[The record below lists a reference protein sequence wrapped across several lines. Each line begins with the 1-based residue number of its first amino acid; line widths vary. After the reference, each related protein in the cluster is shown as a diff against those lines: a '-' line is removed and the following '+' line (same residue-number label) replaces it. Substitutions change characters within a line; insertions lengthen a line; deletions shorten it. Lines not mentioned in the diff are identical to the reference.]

1 MISSPSSNHRR
12 HKHWSPQPTPK
23 KRAFGTALPTNSP
36 FPRQRQQ
43 QQPKS
48 AKKQLQWTDKK
59 QSASTTA
66 ISDVQS
72 SQRKQ
77 RSKRKHRNHQS
88 RTGNGS
94 ILSTPYRTK
103 TPITGREGT
112 PSVKWSIPEASTR
125 TTLKRSTKK
134 ATTPGRVNLFNDF
147 NSPAVPS
154 NVATPGVIRKYDSS
168 HAQKLTY
175 ANIAASSP
183 KFGTPTESPVTA
195 DADQSYLPTTPQVTE
210 LLSVNNPVAASI
222 SPSASS
228 VKSNSTTG
236 TSLAVTAM
244 TTDVPETIA
253 PAEYV
258 IEFPPGPLH
267 LKLDSVVYTLG
278 KPMGCCVAKI
288 LPEFDSN
295 LTCVRMGSAGERSN
309 AGAAADMIQV
319 NDLIVSINGTNV
331 LSRKFDVITDL
342 LHKLDGSHKTI
353 VLRSIEKVWT
363 SQFERKT
370 MRNLRS
376 GRRVATAL
384 SNDQME
390 HNLHSW
396 VETPTKVEVG
406 RRGNRRSNVA
416 TGDKLESISE
426 TPTSNNKVHTP
437 KGDADPEVSTDLF
450 SPSNVKKVVS
460 QRSGE
465 IELLL
470 SATPK
475 SSCNK
480 AEIVVGTSEK
490 NYITFADE
498 NQGSAVKSSKN
509 SPINQ
514 ISKALVGDSGSGKEF
529 EQSLRMKKNVLKEL
543 NGVCLELG
551 ERYFSGEDSPDPDQE
566 VISLEQRV
574 EENTPASI
582 AQTQLED
589 TDEKVNM
596 LEERVRE
603 LTDALAS
610 AEDEARE
617 REDEL
622 EDQLQQL
629 QSQLSSNNDKS
640 HAEEIRR
647 LEEEKAQAIN
657 EVQQQLE
664 KERAFFQ
671 ERVAKGKRSKQELI
685 GKLGATQSELEKNK
699 ALFANLE
706 KKAMSKKE
714 MKAKIKSSSA
724 LIQSLQAEKGQLAKE
739 VKSLQKHLSD
749 RDSSEKV
756 KEAELEQKTSELEK
770 MVEQVA
776 NLESERDAAN
786 EEKQAE
792 LESLSSS
799 LTEKA
804 VELEKMVEEVTNLKH
819 HLSLSEK
826 KGSADRVALK
836 ANKSKLVEECE
847 QLKAELAESNRVKED
862 LNAKIDEHETELS
875 RRQNLLDDL
884 KSRNYSLQEMI
895 DDLNETLERSG
906 KDASEQV
913 GFIERKLQTMK
924 QELDDSRSISIQRQD
939 ELRQL
944 GEENQTITKQL
955 SKALEELEENR
966 HLLLENDKL
975 SSEHEFL
982 DNRVGKLTES
992 LEKAEHDARE
1002 REEFLEKKLE
1012 IVKMELDET
1021 RSLSNMRHDEIHR
1034 LKKEKQNILE
1044 NAETNYT
1051 EFNEQLSAK
1060 EEQLSLVRKNTE
1072 KDLLALKDEL
1082 EREQTLKKGL
1092 NQKLE
1097 LIKVDHMASL
1107 SRRQELLDDMEK
1119 HNSLLKERVLELTD
1133 CLAAA
1138 EDDARERQDALEEK
1152 LEQMKM
1158 EVEEAKKSCSRLSL
1172 SHAEELKRVEAEKV
1186 DALQCM
1192 REQMEAECA
1201 LLKECVV
1208 KEEKSKA
1215 EVMTELDS
1223 LGKHN
1228 DLLKQR
1234 VTELTDCLAAAED
1247 DAREREDA
1255 LEEKE
1260 LQLRGELEEAKVDM
1274 KRIQAEYEAVLH
1286 DMRREMQV
1294 ESERFN
1300 KRLEIETMSK
1310 EKVAAELDT
1319 TKHKLVVSEA
1329 SYAKLECRLQD
1340 VQKAMDMEINKL
1352 ASTLEKSND
1361 DFRQQEDILQGELS
1375 KLALKVDE
1383 AEVAET
1389 QLHEAHKNEIK
1400 LIEEE
1405 KRAILNENTRFQE
1418 HLEGLMNQLELGKNT
1433 RNDLE
1438 SRVESLDKAKAFH
1451 EKSLSRRQELLD
1463 DMEERNSSLKQ
1474 RVDEL
1479 VNCLAKT
1486 EDDAREKE
1494 DALNERLLQLG
1505 SEFETAKS
1513 NFNEENVSH
1522 IEVVDRL
1529 EDEKKSLVSQVSD
1542 LSQEKSQLLCQISAL
1557 RSGNVEMESL
1567 LQQVKDSNAA
1577 SNDEV
1582 KELSEKLSSANLDL
1596 SRNQTLCE
1604 DLKSKLETAE
1614 RLLDESDAEIN
1625 TLSYD
1630 CDCLEKQV
1638 ENLNAELETQ
1648 QQAIATYESQFHSQ
1662 HNEISLGRSEMES
1675 ISEDLE
1681 SQMAKVLLLEDE
1693 KSDLSLK
1700 IESLTGSLKTVE
1712 AEKLQLMSERDALK
1726 SISDERHTL
1735 LRQLEGNTEI
1745 RQSELL
1751 DSLAAK
1757 EFEIS
1762 SLKSQR
1768 GDLERSLEDLDYRYK
1783 QLQNQ
1788 CEKESKSFENRQDQL
1803 LNEISTVNAQNGS
1816 YVAQITSL
1824 EANMKRIKAELKK
1837 EKETHEK
1844 TERQLIMDIRNS
1856 QNSMSS
1862 AKIKQ
1867 SHVENELQ
1875 SVKSQLSIRESE
1887 TSKLIEE
1894 KERLETEMRNTL
1906 LKADD
1911 ESKAFAVC
1919 RKELDDNVS
1928 KLQSDFEKERALCA
1942 DLTSRL
1948 ETLNLATNAKQK
1960 ENEEEKKSLISQ
1972 VSGLGQEKSQLLCQ
1986 ISALRSGN
1994 VELES
1999 LLQQVKDSNAAS
2011 NDEVKEL
2018 SEKLSS
2024 ANLDLSRNQTLCEDL
2039 KSKLETAERL
2049 LDESDAEINTLS
2061 YDCDCLEKQ
2070 VENLNAELETQQQA
2084 IATYESQ
2091 FHSQHNEISLG
2102 RSEMESISEDLESQM
2117 AKVLLLEDE
2126 KSDLSLK
2133 IESLTG
2139 SLKTV
2144 EAEKLQ
2150 LMSERDA
2157 LKSISDE
2164 RHTLLRQLEGNTE
2177 IRQSELLDSLAA
2189 KEFEISSLKS
2199 QRGDLERSLEDL
2211 DYRYKQLQNQ
2221 CEKESKSF
2229 ENRQDQLLN
2238 EISTVN
2244 AQNGS
2249 YVAQITSLEANM
2261 KRIKAELKK
2270 EKETHEK
2277 TERQLIMDIRNSQ
2290 NSMSSAK
2297 IKQSHVENELQ
2308 SVKSQLSIRESE
2320 TSKLIEEKERL
2331 ETEMRNTLLKADDES
2346 KAFAVCR
2353 KELDDNVSKLQS
2365 DFEKERALCADLTS
2379 RLETLNLATN
2389 AKQEEIDSLK
2399 KEISATNESLR
2410 QLQLEDEISKSSF
2423 KSQLNDIRSQFEDE
2437 RQSLKDSISRS
2448 EAAVLESQQNFLA
2461 EKTSSVGIEAH
2472 LNSQLEIIKAEL
2484 SNAKKAEDDLR
2495 EQLFDANALLKDK
2508 NYEIEEL
2515 NGDISS
2521 EKEGRRQELF
2531 ETKSLYEK
2539 KIQELTTASLDIEAE
2554 KSILEA
2560 KVERLTQD
2568 IAASKARTN
2577 ELEQLLQR
2585 QNEELLKLTGDM
2597 SSAKATHETTL
2608 SEMEKNYTWNVEEL
2622 KQLHDT
2628 ERSELLQQMSEIS
2641 DELQI
2646 CEGKLEAQ
2654 LATQENDKV
2663 LLENDKDM
2671 IDQLRV
2677 QLEEGINLNESLSAQ
2692 LKGKDQLIEVLR
2704 RDLKLSGE
2712 SLTAVDMKYKA
2723 KIDEM
2728 KSSYNAE
2735 KLHLMEEI
2743 EKFST
2748 ELDWSL
2754 DQIDKR
2760 QSIIDSQRLS
2770 LNDENNQ
2777 LIRELSV
2784 ANDTEMVLRKM
2795 LHEAHM
2801 EVQQLSIDCN
2811 STRSEI
2817 VTALN
2822 EARSASEESI
2832 QQTAQVIKVAASKWA
2847 TEKASYEDKIKALQ
2861 GNISEFSNRDEQFSS
2876 QIEELQASLETRDR
2890 TVAELSSKLAEITAS
2905 LEASV
2910 GTEVANE
2917 LASRVDEL
2925 RTALE
2930 SRDRHIK
2937 ELSSQLISKDEQ
2949 ICAANEETQHV
2960 SENLECAMSQLDEMI
2975 GTNEDLQEEVCKL
2988 ENLQK
2993 QIQSLFATETG
3004 DLQTSLD
3011 SESNKLVSVTSEL
3024 DTVILANKE
3033 LQCKLDKVQ
3042 SEQNVSFDKF
3052 NSEKES
3058 LQSRIVSV
3066 TSELDTMMLANK
3078 KLESELSKLQ
3088 NEQSLCQDKFE
3099 SESESLQNRI
3109 DTLSRDLGAS
3119 QDELCQARAHRQ
3131 EGENSLLTALSNLD
3145 DMKLTNE
3152 LLRDEIVDLKDDLQ
3166 SCRESLNIEK
3176 EKHESRVASLSRELK
3191 SSSES
3196 FEAEK
3201 ESFKSEWRHFQL
3213 LLKHL
3218 VDSIKGKCDVNESD
3232 QSSNSKDLPDI
3243 ASQLGVLIQLVGK
3256 KEESIL
3262 QLKSQIEGLEF
3273 DLRDARIV
3281 RDRLIHH
3288 DQKLEETASAEEDLE
3303 TSRFLSE
3310 IEEAKVKVIGM
3321 DRRIT
3326 TEKSKR
3332 KEVEKQ
3338 LSVERKSLAMI
3349 HEELS
3354 QKVNNI
3360 EELEETVQLNQD
3372 EIERLQT
3379 QLGKNDEIQN
3389 KLERKYEET
3398 KSELESYCNLATELK
3413 QSIIQKVSFFAKVR
3427 WLTSIHFSLTS
3438 FSPLIQKNQDIE
3450 NNESKIMELQFHVD
3464 DLQSQVEGWK
3474 ASLEGLT
3481 SEADGWKVTLQNMN
3495 KDFEDGGSPNDTSVI
3510 LSTSFD
3516 RNEELSSEIARLEE
3530 KMLAMDE
3537 EQRLQSS
3544 MHKSIVDGLEY
3555 RINVLSDESS
3565 EAQSYISSLEDSK
3578 ARLQGKIDMLKKDC
3592 DVQCR
3597 RLTELESVL
3606 DIMKQQK
3613 SVSETLCDE
3622 VLSGLRKLTEVVIMY
3637 SSRLDGFSEEL
3648 SSPSSWS
3655 VNLEYIS
3662 RVIEFALKLNQ
3673 KYSLDIQRLE
3683 TTIDVQIN
3691 SVGMPVIA
3699 EAITPKAKGSGC
3711 RSQESRIMPKHLS
3724 MIDEIKSMKDA
3735 LKIVMASPR
3744 VTTPAKVTEKSNTDE
3759 EEGGDIYSDLL
3770 MAYDQLESL
3779 STKLETYQEEQLQWR
3794 EKETTLQSR
3803 IETLEKEKQ
3812 ELEFKAVDP
3821 SNAPDDD
3828 AKLKETTSEE
3838 RLMKEK
3844 VFRNWALQT
3853 QKSKHLNI
3861 VKGMTRELNNTREKV
3876 QLLKSN
3882 LGMDETHQD
3891 S

>member
-94 ILSTPYRTK
+94 ILSTPYGAK

-1557 RSGNVEMESL
+1557 RSGNVE
-1567 LQQVKDSNAA
+1567 
-1577 SNDEV
+1577 
-1582 KELSEKLSSANLDL
+1582 
-1596 SRNQTLCE
+1596 
-1604 DLKSKLETAE
+1604 
-1614 RLLDESDAEIN
+1614 
-1625 TLSYD
+1625 
-1630 CDCLEKQV
+1630 
-1638 ENLNAELETQ
+1638 
-1648 QQAIATYESQFHSQ
+1648 
-1662 HNEISLGRSEMES
+1662 
-1675 ISEDLE
+1675 
-1681 SQMAKVLLLEDE
+1681 
-1693 KSDLSLK
+1693 
-1700 IESLTGSLKTVE
+1700 
-1712 AEKLQLMSERDALK
+1712 
-1726 SISDERHTL
+1726 
-1735 LRQLEGNTEI
+1735 
-1745 RQSELL
+1745 
-1751 DSLAAK
+1751 
-1757 EFEIS
+1757 
-1762 SLKSQR
+1762 
-1768 GDLERSLEDLDYRYK
+1768 
-1783 QLQNQ
+1783 
-1788 CEKESKSFENRQDQL
+1788 
-1803 LNEISTVNAQNGS
+1803 
-1816 YVAQITSL
+1816 
-1824 EANMKRIKAELKK
+1824 
-1837 EKETHEK
+1837 
-1844 TERQLIMDIRNS
+1844 
-1856 QNSMSS
+1856 
-1862 AKIKQ
+1862 
-1867 SHVENELQ
+1867 
-1875 SVKSQLSIRESE
+1875 
-1887 TSKLIEE
+1887 
-1894 KERLETEMRNTL
+1894 
-1906 LKADD
+1906 
-1911 ESKAFAVC
+1911 
-1919 RKELDDNVS
+1919 
-1928 KLQSDFEKERALCA
+1928 
-1942 DLTSRL
+1942 
-1948 ETLNLATNAKQK
+1948 
-1960 ENEEEKKSLISQ
+1960 
-1972 VSGLGQEKSQLLCQ
+1972 
-1986 ISALRSGN
+1986 
-1994 VELES
+1994 LES

-2211 DYRYKQLQNQ
+2211 DYRFKQLQTQ

-2353 KELDDNVSKLQS
+2353 KELDDNVNKLQS

-2410 QLQLEDEISKSSF
+2410 QLQLEGEISKSSF

-2495 EQLFDANALLKDK
+2495 ERLFDANALLKDK

-3648 SSPSSWS
+3648 SSPSSWF